1 MVSVEEIGSV
11 KNKRVTLR
19 CRKGHA
25 NYGKVNY
32 ANTHLEQLD
41 TLLEWITGQFAE
53 IATEYASSSWG
64 SQHNRDLLDGWER
77 YYVYIDAK
85 DQPDEARLAW
95 IERMHPQESVKW
107 LKALLAWIEREFPQI
122 AAKYAPSS
130 QDSPS
135 NGDNQDQDQVV
146 LPYSKPSPSE
156 PRRKASPSEMAG
168 KSTRRKGEFAR
179 KRSALSQVQSSKVS
193 KPVQRRRRPLD
204 QKLSTTRHGVW
215 PPEGHVN
222 DVGQVEE
229 QEPSKVAVRR
239 SERISRRTR
248 DPAPPSPGLV
258 RPKKSSQRLPDSTV
272 RRSARILDRNK
283 KIRSLGPDLDVKMG

>member
-1 MVSVEEIGSV
+1 MCERLQVEQD
-11 KNKRVTLR
+11 R
-19 CRKGHA
+19 
-25 NYGKVNY
+25 
-32 ANTHLEQLD
+32 D
-41 TLLEWITGQFAE
+41 AE
-53 IATEYASSSWG
+53 
-64 SQHNRDLLDGWER
+64 
-77 YYVYIDAK
+77 

-95 IERMHPQESVKW
+95 IERMHLQESVKW

-122 AAKYAPSS
+122 AVKYAPSS

-229 QEPSKVAVRR
+229 QELSKVAVRR

-283 KIRSLGPDLDVKMG
+283 KIRSLGPDLDVKPAPSSMAAGQKSTRRTIVHTNAAYSGTPQGISKTRRWKATSRRSNV